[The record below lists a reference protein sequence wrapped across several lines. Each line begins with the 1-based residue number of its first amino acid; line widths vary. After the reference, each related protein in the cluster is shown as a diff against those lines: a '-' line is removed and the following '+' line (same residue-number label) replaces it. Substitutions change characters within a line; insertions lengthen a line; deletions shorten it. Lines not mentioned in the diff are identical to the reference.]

1 VVRTYILLSTLAP
14 QGAQTL
20 KATPERL
27 LEVNREI
34 ESLGARVVE
43 QWAVLGPYD
52 FVSIVEAPDERVI
65 SQVSMALGSR
75 GSARF
80 ETLAAIPVD
89 EFLGLNAPGGAGG

>member
-1 VVRTYILLSTLAP
+1 MGTYILLSTLTP

-34 ESLGARVVE
+34 ESLGARVVS

-52 FVSIVEAPDERVI
+52 FVSVVEAPDERTI
-65 SQVSMALGSR
+65 ARVSMALGSR

-80 ETLAAIPVD
+80 ETLPAMDIE
-89 EFLGLNAPGGAGG
+89 EFLALQE

>member
-1 VVRTYILLSTLAP
+1 MGTYILLSTLTP

-34 ESLGARVVE
+34 ESLGARVVS
-43 QWAVLGPYD
+43 QWATLGPYD
-52 FVSIVEAPDERVI
+52 FVSVVEAPDQRTISRV
-65 SQVSMALGSR
+65 SLALGAR

-80 ETLAAIPVD
+80 ETLPAMTID
-89 EFLGLNAPGGAGG
+89 EFLALQ

>member
-1 VVRTYILLSTLAP
+1 MGTYILLSTLTP

-34 ESLGARVVE
+34 ESLGARVVS

-52 FVSIVEAPDERVI
+52 FVSVVDAPDERTI
-65 SQVSMALGSR
+65 SRVSMALGAR

-80 ETLAAIPVD
+80 ETLSAMTIE
-89 EFLGLNAPGGAGG
+89 EFLALQE

>member
-1 VVRTYILLSTLAP
+1 MRTYILLSTLTP

-34 ESLGARVVE
+34 EALGARVVE

-65 SQVSMALGSR
+65 SAVSMALGSR

-80 ETLAAIPVD
+80 ETLSAIPVE
-89 EFLGLNAPGGAGG
+89 EFLWPEGPGGPG

>member
-1 VVRTYILLSTLAP
+1 MATYILLSTITP

-34 ESLGARVVE
+34 EALGARVIN

-52 FVSIVEAPDERVI
+52 FVSVVEAPDERTI
-65 SQVSMALGSR
+65 SRVSIALGSR

-80 ETLAAIPVD
+80 ETLTAMSVE
-89 EFLGLNAPGGAGG
+89 EFLDLHR

>member
-1 VVRTYILLSTLAP
+1 MRTYILLSTLAP

-34 ESLGARVVE
+34 EALGARVVK

-52 FVSIVEAPDERVI
+52 FVSVVEAPDERVI
-65 SQVSMALGSR
+65 SRVSMALGSR
-75 GSARF
+75 GSARL
-80 ETLAAIPVD
+80 ETLLAIPVQ
-89 EFLGLNAPGGAGG
+89 EFLALRSEDAPGE

>member
-1 VVRTYILLSTLAP
+1 VGTYILLSAVTP

-27 LEVNREI
+27 LEVNREV
-34 ESLGARVVE
+34 ESLGARVVQ

-52 FVSIVEAPDERVI
+52 FVTIIEAPDDEVI
-65 SQVSMALGSR
+65 SRVSLALASR

-80 ETLAAIPVD
+80 ETLTAMSVD
-89 EFLGLNAPGGAGG
+89 RFLEVHGAS

>member
-1 VVRTYILLSTLAP
+1 VVATYILLSTVTP

-52 FVSIVEAPDERVI
+52 FVSVVEAPDERTI
-65 SQVSMALGSR
+65 SRVSIALGSR

-80 ETLAAIPVD
+80 ETLAAISID
-89 EFLGLNAPGGAGG
+89 EFLDLAR

>member
-1 VVRTYILLSTLAP
+1 MGTYILLSTLTP

-34 ESLGARVVE
+34 ESLGARVVS

-52 FVSIVEAPDERVI
+52 FVSVVEAPDERTI
-65 SQVSMALGSR
+65 SRVSMALGAR

-80 ETLAAIPVD
+80 ETLSAMTIE
-89 EFLGLNAPGGAGG
+89 EFLALQE

>member
-1 VVRTYILLSTLAP
+1 MGTYILLSTLTP

-34 ESLGARVVE
+34 ESLGARVVS

-52 FVSIVEAPDERVI
+52 FVSVVEAPDSRTI
-65 SQVSMALGSR
+65 SQVSMALGAR

-80 ETLAAIPVD
+80 ETLSAMTID
-89 EFLGLNAPGGAGG
+89 EFMELQQ

>member
-1 VVRTYILLSTLAP
+1 MGTYILLSTLTP

-20 KATPERL
+20 KATPERV

-34 ESLGARVVE
+34 ESLGARVVS

-52 FVSIVEAPDERVI
+52 FVSVVEAPDERTI
-65 SQVSMALGSR
+65 SRVSMALGAR

-80 ETLAAIPVD
+80 ETLPAMTIE
-89 EFLGLNAPGGAGG
+89 EFLALQE

>member
-1 VVRTYILLSTLAP
+1 MGTYILLSTLTP

-34 ESLGARVVE
+34 ESLGARVVS

-52 FVSIVEAPDERVI
+52 FVSVVEAPDERTI
-65 SQVSMALGSR
+65 SRVSMALGSR

-80 ETLAAIPVD
+80 ETLPAMDIE
-89 EFLGLNAPGGAGG
+89 EFLALQE